1 MKRILVLSLVIILV
15 CTCFVA
21 CEAEQ
26 STPHVH
32 EYADADCKQPQKCS
46 CGATLGDALNS
57 HSFANGICT
66 VCQKEMID
74 ELGRI
79 AKNDNDNKAE
89 QKLSPLFSVKSG
101 DSHGDIESISA
112 SSGESFP
119 SKQDSSVTE
128 GYSVTLTVTQDGLLS
143 GIYSWQIRRSV
154 YVKESNYYDNSY
166 MFGTINASE
175 FSENAELTLTDNGNY
190 KEFDD
195 SEKQEYLNKVSHH
208 LDIII
213 KERLTAL
220 LEGNESGLTVA
231 DLGFVNYK

>member
-1 MKRILVLSLVIILV
+1 MKRILALSLVILLV
-15 CTCFVA
+15 CVCFVA

-46 CGATLGDALNS
+46 CGATLGEALNN
-57 HSFANGICT
+57 HSFANGVCT

-79 AKNDNDNKAE
+79 ARNDNDKKDE
-89 QKLSPLFSVKSG
+89 QDLTPLFSVQSG
-101 DSHGDIESISA
+101 DSRGDIESISA

-119 SKQDSSVTE
+119 SKQDSTVSE
-128 GYSVTLTVTQDGLLS
+128 GYSVTLTLTQEGLLS
-143 GIYSWQIRRSV
+143 GTYSWRILRSV
-154 YVKESNYYDNSY
+154 YVKDGNYYDNSY
-166 MFGTINASE
+166 MFGTIKASE

-195 SEKQEYLNKVSHH
+195 SEKSEYLDKVSHH
-208 LDIII
+208 LDLII

-220 LEGNESGLTVA
+220 LTDNESGLTVA
-231 DLGFVNYK
+231 DLGFANYK